1 MFRIALILTFA
12 AAAAAQSATPN
23 SIQATGI
30 ATINVQPDQVQLT
43 VSVSTDAPTAQQ
55 ATQQNATQANTL
67 LTALKQVLGTSGN
80 IQTVGY
86 SVYPRYSNGPNP
98 SIIGYTAT
106 NTVQVTSYDLTLAGP
121 LIDAAGQAGASGVS
135 SLSFGLKD
143 PDPAK
148 QQALTAAAK
157 QALAHTAAIAAGLGA
172 HARRGRL
179 RPGERRFV
187 LASRTRR
194 GRHLRYH
201 HSRPNR
207 HGHRHRY
214 GHRDGAARPVTAA
227 DQVT

>member
-12 AAAAAQSATPN
+12 AAASAQSANPN
-23 SIQATGI
+23 AIQATGI

-55 ATQQNATQANTL
+55 ATQQDATQANTL
-67 LTALKQVLGTSGN
+67 LAALKQVLGSSGS

-98 SIIGYTAT
+98 SIIGYTAA
-106 NTVQVTSYDLTLAGP
+106 NTVQVTSYDLTLSGP
-121 LIDAAGQAGASGVS
+121 LIDAAGQAGASTVS

-172 HARRGRL
+172 HAGAVVSA
-179 RPGERRFV
+179 EESV
-187 LASRTRR
+187 AS
-194 GRHLRYH
+194 
-201 HSRPNR
+201 SSPVV
-207 HGHRHRY
+207 Y
-214 GHRDGAARPVTAA
+214 GVAGGSATTTPVQTGTVTVTAT
-227 DQVT
+227 VTVTVLLAP